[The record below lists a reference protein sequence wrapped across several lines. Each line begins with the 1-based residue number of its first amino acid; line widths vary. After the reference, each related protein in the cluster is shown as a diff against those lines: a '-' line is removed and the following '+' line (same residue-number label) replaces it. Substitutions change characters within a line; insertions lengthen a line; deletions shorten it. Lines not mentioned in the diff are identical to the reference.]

1 MVSNQDAVVADLS
14 TMMDQHV
21 PHGVFYDI
29 YNVSQF
35 PWWCL
40 NLFMTFWLL
49 SNVIEQYFLR
59 FAGNNIRDTFKSL
72 DANKQNNV
80 IIYVVQIIGTLVAL
94 ILQVWGGADVV
105 FQWEDATTNARMEA
119 LQVSIQLI
127 NVLYIWELIYR
138 KEIGVP
144 LLIHHLVTIV
154 NIQLATAS
162 FFDTHDVLYVRFGVL
177 IGFHATT
184 EQLSFVALLLYRL
197 NLYPKWQSI
206 LFYVSAA
213 QAFAV
218 KTMVTTITS
227 IYFIV
232 LLHNGRMSFDTN
244 WGAFWTVFFFIMTVC
259 LYGAQVYACRVLY
272 IIGKKSDRKD
282 TKDTEARTGAIQLA
296 RQSTFM
302 TDDLDLTGEIRLSE
316 NLQIEKNKEQRKVT

>member
-1 MVSNQDAVVADLS
+1 M
-14 TMMDQHV
+14 
-21 PHGVFYDI
+21 
-29 YNVSQF
+29 
-35 PWWCL
+35 
-40 NLFMTFWLL
+40 LFR
-49 SNVIEQYFLR
+49 S
-59 FAGNNIRDTFKSL
+59 
-72 DANKQNNV
+72 
-80 IIYVVQIIGTLVAL
+80 
-94 ILQVWGGADVV
+94 
-105 FQWEDATTNARMEA
+105 
-119 LQVSIQLI
+119 
-127 NVLYIWELIYR
+127 ELIYR

-272 IIGKKSDRKD
+272 IIGKKSASNRKD
-282 TKDTEARTGAIQLA
+282 TKDTEVRTGAIQLA

-302 TDDLDLTGEIRLSE
+302 TDDLDLTGETRAVSDDQ
-316 NLQIEKNKEQRKVT
+316 LQDVDLCDTLATTPRTDNCEAVLKSLVEV